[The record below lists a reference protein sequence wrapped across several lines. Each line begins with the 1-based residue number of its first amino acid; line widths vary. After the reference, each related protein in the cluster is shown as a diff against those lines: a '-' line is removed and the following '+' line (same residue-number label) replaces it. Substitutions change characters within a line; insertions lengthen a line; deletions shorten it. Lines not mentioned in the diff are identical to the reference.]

1 MSNTAA
7 AHWQS
12 VIERRPELKKLLQ
25 PRLTKYITHTPTPKQ
40 AAFLLLSCREAF
52 YGGAAG
58 GGKSDALL
66 AAALQYVDVPGYASI
81 LFRRTHTDLALPGAL
96 MDRAHEWLAGTDA
109 HWSEKSKTWDFP
121 SGATLTFGYLD
132 GPRDK
137 DRYQS
142 AEFQYIGFDELTHF
156 RETDYRYLFSRLRRL
171 KDVDIPLRMRAASN
185 PGGIGHEW
193 VKQRFITEHKR
204 PFIPARLDDNQ
215 YIDRE
220 EYEASLAELDPMTRA
235 QLLAGDWDVIA
246 GGEMFK
252 REWFEIVQAA
262 PVSMKTVRFWDLAAT
277 APRPG
282 TDPDYTVG
290 LKMGR
295 AADGTYYVL
304 DIQRIRQTAGG
315 VKALIKQTAAM
326 DGIGTLIRMEQEG
339 GGSGKIV
346 VADFVKELAGYAFKG
361 IPSGAGKDIRAMPVA
376 SQAEAGNV
384 KLVQGPWLSAFLDE
398 VALFP
403 QGAHDDQVDGLSG
416 AFNQL
421 AVPPA
426 PKQVMRSWDG

>member
-1 MSNTAA
+1 M
-7 AHWQS
+7 
-12 VIERRPELKKLLQ
+12 LQ
-25 PRLTKYITHTPTPKQ
+25 PRTTKYMTHTPTAKQ
-40 AAFLLLSCREAF
+40 AAFLLLDCREAF

-66 AAALQYVDVPGYASI
+66 AAALQYVDVPGYAAI

-96 MDRAHEWLAGTDA
+96 MDRAHEWLANTDA
-109 HWSEKSKTWDFP
+109 HWSDKKKTWDFP

-132 GPRDK
+132 GPHDK

-156 RETDYRYLFSRLRRL
+156 RESDYRYLFSRLRRL
-171 KDVDIPLRMRAASN
+171 TEVKIPIRMRAASN

-193 VKQRFITEHKR
+193 VKQRFIVERKR
-204 PFIPARLDDNQ
+204 PYIPARLDDNP
-215 YIDRE
+215 YIDRV
-220 EYEASLAELDPMTRA
+220 EYEASLSELDPLTRA
-235 QLLAGDWDVIA
+235 QLLAGDWDVAA

-252 REWFEIVQAA
+252 REWFDIVEVA
-262 PVSMKTVRFWDLAAT
+262 PVGLQTVRFWDLAAT
-277 APRPG
+277 APRQG

-295 AADGTYYVL
+295 AAEGTFYVL
-304 DIQRIRQTAGG
+304 DVQRTRQTAGG
-315 VKALIKQTAAM
+315 VKALVKQTASL
-326 DGIGTLIRMEQEG
+326 DGISTLIRMEQEPG
-339 GGSGKIV
+339 SSGKAVI
-346 VADFVKELAGYAFKG
+346 ADFVKELAGYTFKG

-384 KLVQGPWLSAFLDE
+384 KLVRGQWLNAFLDE
-398 VALFP
+398 VAMFP
-403 QGAHDDQVDGLSG
+403 LGAHDDQVDGLSG
-416 AFNQL
+416 AFNAL
-421 AVPPA
+421 ARPSA